1 MNFILRNP
9 QRTTYWKVM
18 FAVSIGFLIITVIM
32 AVAYPFAMQTK
43 LMQRLIISLGVL
55 SFSMIFST
63 TSELLPIAWRK
74 IAVIF
79 RIISLITMFLAFGIG
94 LSGLSS

>member
-43 LMQRLIISLGVL
+43 LMQRLIISL
-55 SFSMIFST
+55 S
-63 TSELLPIAWRK
+63 R
-74 IAVIF
+74 
-79 RIISLITMFLAFGIG
+79 
-94 LSGLSS
+94 